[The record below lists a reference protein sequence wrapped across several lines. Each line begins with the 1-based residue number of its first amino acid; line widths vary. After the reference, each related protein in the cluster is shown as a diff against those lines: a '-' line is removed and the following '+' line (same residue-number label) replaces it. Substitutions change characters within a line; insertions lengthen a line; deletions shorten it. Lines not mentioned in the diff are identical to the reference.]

1 MIIKE
6 ITSEFDSTYKAFF
19 TKGLVDYEDNF
30 RISPN
35 DEENEPFPT
44 LDKED
49 SFTLASLAPDGE
61 WMGVVSFKTE
71 LANREKCAHKGL
83 LFRMYVAREFSGMGV
98 GFRLVQELI
107 SRVESIGRFE
117 QIKLTVVSTNIS
129 AKSLY
134 EKFGFLE
141 YGLEKE
147 SIKWGDKYLDEVL
160 MVKFLK

>member
-6 ITSEFDSTYKAFF
+6 ITSEFDFTYKAFF

-30 RISPN
+30 RISPH

-49 SFTLASLAPDGE
+49 SFTLAALAPDGE
-61 WMGVVSFKTE
+61 WMGVVSFESE
-71 LANREKCAHKGL
+71 LANREKCEHKGL

-98 GFRLVQELI
+98 GYNLVQALI
-107 SRVESIGRFE
+107 DRVHILDKFE
-117 QIKLTVVSTNIS
+117 QIKLTVVSNNLS
-129 AKSLY
+129 AKRLY
-134 EKFGFLE
+134 EKFGFIE

-147 SIKWGDKYLDEVL
+147 SIKWGGKYLDEVL